1 MKKPVLTTIL
11 ALTMTLPVLAQKQ
24 QGHSVMPK
32 STATKSKNPVSN
44 KTKTPP
50 AQVPQK
56 RSFAPNPAAQ
66 TYAGFAVDFHKA
78 CSTDMKQADLDQL
91 LHDYSNLTMFSI
103 DVNQKEL
110 HYPLEKLR
118 SEPTYAADIQ
128 SLLKST
134 NPYQRTLAY
143 VTLGSSGDSSF
154 NDNLLSA
161 AKTEKLR
168 TNKRWA
174 GIALLFLHDNHTSDL
189 FDFVVENEN
198 FGDAHLVP
206 LYLRINKDALKKTAF
221 EKIESNDPKA
231 RILAAESLTAAGPD
245 PETDRV
251 IKKALAD
258 WDPSIQ
264 GYALNTIK
272 VLEIGNL
279 KPFVAP
285 CLDIPALRQA
295 AMDAFANSPIPEDR
309 DYLAAFLPTK
319 GLVPQ
324 DILNAYFQSTR
335 TDSLRKWLQLI
346 SDRDIPTDYHF
357 TAAQQPQLKSNNVV
371 ADVRSAIRRTKN
383 RQILQELP
391 RVLEDRKDDESV
403 DLLISLLSDKDPKV
417 RYWAA
422 HSLRER
428 TSPALVAVLPGL
440 IRNKNL
446 RTVALTDLAINNKVG
461 DLQDVYAP
469 YVQNDLQEDLDWY
482 NTALHYLAV
491 FPRQEDKPLLY
502 AILKSKKD
510 SFAKRSAAEALGQL
524 QDQEAVDLIAA
535 SLHDEPSADSN
546 AIAYLNA
553 LGKIK
558 GDKAK
563 AILESYKG
571 SQDQSVQE
579 LVTKLLTN
587 W

>member
-1 MKKPVLTTIL
+1 MKKPVLTTLL

-24 QGHSVMPK
+24 HGHSVMPT
-32 STATKSKNPVSN
+32 STAPKSKNPVSN
-44 KTKTPP
+44 KPKAP

-56 RSFAPNPAAQ
+56 RSFAANPFAQ
-66 TYAGFAVDFHKA
+66 TYAGFAADFHKA

-143 VTLGSSGDSSF
+143 VTLGSSGDGSF
-154 NDNLLSA
+154 NDTLLSA

-174 GIALLFLHDNHTSDL
+174 GIALLFLHDSHTSDL

-285 CLDIPALRQA
+285 CLDIPTLRQA
-295 AMDAFANSPIPEDR
+295 AMNAFANSPIPEDR

-319 GLVPQ
+319 GVVPQ

-383 RQILQELP
+383 RQILKELP
-391 RVLEDRKDDESV
+391 RALEDRKDDESV
-403 DLLISLLSDKDPKV
+403 QLLISLLSDKDPKV

-422 HSLRER
+422 HSLRDR

-440 IRNKNL
+440 IRNQNL
-446 RTVALTDLAINNKVG
+446 RTIALTDLAINNKVG

-469 YVQNDLQEDLDWY
+469 YVQNDLQEDHDWY
-482 NTALHYLAV
+482 SSALHYLAV
-491 FPRQEDKPLLY
+491 FPRQEDKPLFY
-502 AILKSKKD
+502 AILKSNKD